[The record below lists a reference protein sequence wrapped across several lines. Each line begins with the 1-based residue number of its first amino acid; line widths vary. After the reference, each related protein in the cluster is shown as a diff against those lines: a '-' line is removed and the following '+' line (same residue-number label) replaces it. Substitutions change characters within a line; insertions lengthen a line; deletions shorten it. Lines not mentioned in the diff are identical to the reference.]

1 MTNLLVILLIA
12 LAIGF
17 WIYNG
22 RIRESAFRA
31 AQQACQDASVQNL
44 DGYVALK
51 KIYFDKNTDGKLRFL
66 RRYQFEFATDGAQR
80 YKGYIVMQG
89 KWPVIV
95 EMESA

>member
-1 MTNLLVILLIA
+1 MTQLFTILLIS
-12 LAIGF
+12 LVVGI
-17 WIYNG
+17 WVYNR
-22 RIRESAFRA
+22 RIQENAYKA
-31 AQQACQDASVQNL
+31 AQKACEDASVQNL

-51 KIYFDKNTDGKLRFL
+51 KVYFDKDSDGKRQFL

-80 YKGYIVMQG
+80 YAGFIVMRG